1 GIEISPSDKVPRD
14 SYERETLLAAL
25 QEIGA
30 DGGDGA
36 SIAGISLDFGGQP
49 GTTDGGNGHEA
60 GEATEIPEVD
70 SPSDES

>member
-1 GIEISPSDKVPRD
+1 MHPSDKVPRD

-49 GTTDGGNGHEA
+49 GADAGNGHTST
-60 GEATEIPEVD
+60 EATEIPEVD
-70 SPSDES
+70 TPSDES